1 MSVGTTGDKQI
12 AFAYIW
18 HGFFLGLT
26 TSMLDLNTVFPALVT
41 ELTGSRVVFGLLY
54 GVMLG
59 APLVFNLLFS
69 HHLRTRPY
77 KKGYL
82 LAGIWLRALSFF
94 GMSATTFL
102 FAKDRPSLA
111 VAGFFLWVFLFSVS
125 AGFAGIAYADLLGK
139 TMSGPA
145 RVRLYAA
152 KQFAGS
158 TASFGGGLLVSLLFR
173 SGGLGFPYNYGINL
187 AVGFVGLGIATAGF
201 YRIREPAS
209 PPPARGPETL
219 ANYLRGVP
227 ALLRRDAR
235 FRRFLLVENLTS
247 FSVMALPF
255 YMVYARETFGLD
267 TGYIGKYLLVQVA
280 GTILSNLVWGRIA
293 RRRSPQAIVRTCIL
307 LGALIPVAALLLART
322 SPAGYAVLFFFIGF
336 IISGR
341 RIGFEPYLLD
351 IAPEESRTE
360 YLGIR
365 GTLNILIVLL
375 PVIGGLLIGVFGY
388 APVFLLVSVAMGTSV
403 LLMGGGRQAGSDER
417 GEQPVGK
424 VEP

>member
-1 MSVGTTGDKQI
+1 MEKRI

-41 ELTGSRVVFGLLY
+41 ELTGSRVIFGLLY

-69 HHLRTRPY
+69 HHLRTKPY

-82 LAGIWLRALSFF
+82 LAGIWLRAFSFF

-102 FAKDRPSLA
+102 FAKDHPSLA
-111 VAGFFLWVFLFSVS
+111 VGGFFLWVFLFSVS
-125 AGFAGIAYADLLGK
+125 AGFAGISYADLLGK
-139 TMSGPA
+139 TMRGSA

-158 TASFGGGLLVSLLFR
+158 TASFGGGLLVSFLFR

-187 AVGFVGLGIATAGF
+187 AVGFVGLGLATAGF

-209 PPPARGPETL
+209 QPPARGPETL
-219 ANYLRGVP
+219 SAYLRGVP
-227 ALLRRDAR
+227 ALLRQDAQ

-255 YMVYARETFGLD
+255 YMVYARERFGLD
-267 TGYIGKYLLVQVA
+267 TEYIGRYLLVQVA

-293 RRRSPQAIVRTCIL
+293 RWSSPQAIVRTCIL
-307 LGALIPVAALLLART
+307 LGAMIPVAALLLVRT
-322 SPAGYAVLFFFIGF
+322 TPAWYAVLFFLIGF

-365 GTLNILIVLL
+365 GTLNVLIVLL
-375 PVIGGLLIGVFGY
+375 PVIGGFLIGRFGY

-403 LLMGGGRQAGSDER
+403 LLMGGGRRNEPEHKEDSSAER
-417 GEQPVGK
+417 
-424 VEP
+424 VET

>member
-1 MSVGTTGDKQI
+1 MDKRI
-12 AFAYIW
+12 SFAYIW

-69 HHLRTRPY
+69 HHLRSKPY

-94 GMSATTFL
+94 GMSVTTFL
-102 FAKDRPSLA
+102 LGKEHPSLA
-111 VAGFFLWVFLFSVS
+111 IASFFIWVFLFSVS
-125 AGFAGIAYADLLGK
+125 AGFAGISYADLLGK
-139 TMSGPA
+139 TMMGPA

-158 TASFGGGLLVSLLFR
+158 TASFGGGLLVSFLFR
-173 SGGLGFPYNYGINL
+173 SGGPGFPYNYGINL

-219 ANYLRGVP
+219 SAYLRGVP
-227 ALLRRDAR
+227 ALLRQDAR

-255 YMVYARETFGLD
+255 YMVFARERFGLD
-267 TGYIGKYLLVQVA
+267 TKYIGQYLLVQVA

-293 RRRSPQAIVRTCIL
+293 RRSSPKAIVRTCIL
-307 LGALIPVAALLLART
+307 LGAMIPVAALLLART
-322 SPAGYAVLFFFIGF
+322 NPVWYAVLFFFIGF

-365 GTLNILIVLL
+365 GTLNVLIVLL
-375 PVIGGLLIGVFGY
+375 PVIGGLLIGRFGY
-388 APVFLLVSVAMGTSV
+388 TPVFLLVSASMVTSV
-403 LLMGGGRQAGSDER
+403 LLMGGDRQDGLEHR
-417 GEQPVGK
+417 GEPFTEK
-424 VEP
+424 ADS